1 MAKFF
6 LENAC
11 AFGIDLNSKDD
22 SGLTGFYYACSEG
35 HSDLVKIFMENAADL
50 SIDLNARGNDGLT
63 GFHQA
68 CIHGHTDLVNIFM
81 ENAVELNIDIDTK
94 DDSYLL
100 KPMELTKKLQT
111 SIEMLNSWN

>member
-1 MAKFF
+1 M
-6 LENAC
+6 ENAIVLN
-11 AFGIDLNSKDD
+11 IDLNTKSN
-22 SGLTGFYYACSEG
+22 GGWTAFHIACNEG
-35 HSDLVKIFMENAADL
+35 HSDAVKIFMENAADL

-100 KPMELTKKLQT
+100 KPMELTKKLQA